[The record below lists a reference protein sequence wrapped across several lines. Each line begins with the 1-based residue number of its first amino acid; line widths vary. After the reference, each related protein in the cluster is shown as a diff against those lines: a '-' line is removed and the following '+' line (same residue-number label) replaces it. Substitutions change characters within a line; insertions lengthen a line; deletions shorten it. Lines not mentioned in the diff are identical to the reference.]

1 MPNLESPMLPANA
14 PTVHMKTKQK
24 TKAKAKANMI
34 VAAKGST
41 TKNNTS
47 SDQTKGVGRNSK
59 QIFKRGKEKFQKVS
73 MV

>member
-1 MPNLESPMLPANA
+1 MPNLESPMLPSNA
-14 PTVHMKTKQK
+14 PTVHMKAKHK

-34 VAAKGST
+34 VASKGST
-41 TKNNTS
+41 TKNNP
-47 SDQTKGVGRNSK
+47 DQTKGVGRNSK